1 MANFVVTGATGHLG
15 NVVVKMLLA
24 NNYNVKVLV
33 LNGEDISPIEG
44 LNIEIKYG
52 DVRDKEFLKE
62 NITGTDI
69 VVHMAGVIDVSS
81 KKNDLL
87 LDVNVN
93 GTKNVA
99 DVCLEKGA
107 LMIYT
112 SSVHTIPANENENIL
127 LSEPTTFDENNIEGA
142 YAKSKTIATRYVFEK
157 CKEGL
162 KAIVLY
168 PSGII
173 GPYDYKI
180 SDMGQVILDHING
193 KLLAYVKG
201 GYNFVDVRDVAQ
213 GIMLALQK
221 GEIGQGYILSGEMC
235 SVKKLLEIVNK
246 RIGRKK
252 LPPKLALWFAKGV
265 SLLSEAYYKIRH
277 KKPTFSAYSL
287 KTLNVNCNFDNSKAK
302 DKLGYTTRP
311 LEETI
316 FDTVDWLIENKSNL
330 IKQKKLINYK
340 PRNTN

>member
-1 MANFVVTGATGHLG
+1 MANFVITGATGHLG

-24 NNYNVKVLV
+24 NNYKVKVLV
-33 LNGEDISPIEG
+33 LNGEDISPLEG
-44 LNIEIKYG
+44 LDIEIKYG

-62 NITGTDI
+62 NITSTDI
-69 VVHMAGVIDVSS
+69 VIHMAGVIDVSS

-112 SSVHTIPANENENIL
+112 SSVHTIPANENENTL
-127 LSEPTTFDENNIEGA
+127 LSEPTVFDENNIEGA

-213 GIMLALQK
+213 GILLAIQK
-221 GEIGQGYILSGEMC
+221 GKFGQGYILSGEMC
-235 SVKKLLEIVNK
+235 SVKKLLEFVNK

-302 DKLGYTTRP
+302 NKLGYTIRP
-311 LEETI
+311 LEKTI

-330 IKQKKLINYK
+330 IKQKKLINYNK
-340 PRNTN
+340 STN